1 VELNVLLLVVYHVTD
16 DKEKQEIIIITVSSD
31 AHKHLFDSAFL
42 SDGRL
47 RTDDKNHKI
56 YQIFDEVIYN

>member
-1 VELNVLLLVVYHVTD
+1 VTD